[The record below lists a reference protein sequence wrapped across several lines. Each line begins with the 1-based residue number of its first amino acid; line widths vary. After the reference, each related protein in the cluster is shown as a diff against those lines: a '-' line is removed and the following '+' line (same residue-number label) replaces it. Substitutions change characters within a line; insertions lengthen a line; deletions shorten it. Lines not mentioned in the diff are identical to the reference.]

1 MQAVKVGVREF
12 RERLASF
19 LETGAPVAITRHGE
33 TVGFYIPTRRK
44 PKNEDLSAL
53 RAAAA
58 QLDAMIEAAGVTEDD
73 LVEDFKKARRSGRK
87 R

>member
-33 TVGFYIPTRRK
+33 TVGFYIPARHK

-53 RAAAA
+53 RAAAT

-73 LVEDFKKARRSGRK
+73 LVEDFKKARRSSRK